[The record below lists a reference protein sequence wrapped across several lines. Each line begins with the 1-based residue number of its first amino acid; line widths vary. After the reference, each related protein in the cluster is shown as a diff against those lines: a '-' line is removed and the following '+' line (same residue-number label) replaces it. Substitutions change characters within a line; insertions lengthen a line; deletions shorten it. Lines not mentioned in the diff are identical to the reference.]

1 MFRKFRKFRVGLAQK
16 MILGYVVIILLPTL
30 LIGSLYYKQLH
41 NNAVKDYATNREYL
55 IQQVGSTFLMN
66 LSQIE
71 MIHDMFQTNRTLSG
85 LLSGN
90 YTTASEQVY
99 VYLKDLVPLFSF
111 YKNSSTYIDR
121 IRVYKMNPK
130 VLDLGASIVDSASTI
145 APEVDKLKLGE
156 GYWLQQIVDKSSDA
170 LQLTYYKKLYNED
183 FTQEIGIL
191 EIRLKRNF
199 VSSLLHSNDPS
210 GANAHY
216 FYVTDKS
223 NVLGTNL
230 FTVSK
235 PDMPLTAGD
244 QEQIFSSIKMP
255 RPYQYFEASGGE
267 LLMNKFQVPKMS
279 ATIMA
284 LTPTDEL
291 FQRTNS
297 LVRWYVLVIAAL
309 LVILS
314 GAYFVTFSTV
324 VQRILKLGRHMR
336 TNLLARYDED
346 RGSDEIAFL
355 VSSYNTMITRNDE
368 LMSKIDISQLRQ
380 KEAAYLA
387 LQAQINPHFIYNG
400 LEAIRM
406 AAEENEDPDVAK
418 MLYALGQSIRY
429 SLSRSSHATLKDE
442 LSHIRSYL
450 EIYKV
455 RMEERLQYDIIVRD
469 QALLLRECPR
479 FIIQPLVE
487 NAVIHGISKRSK
499 TGVLQIEA
507 WLEGELAIVEIRD
520 NGVGMT
526 PEQLEMLRRTL
537 DGEIRPQ
544 ESEKSGGIGVMNVH
558 ERMISKFGQAYGLRI
573 TSELGEG
580 TTVALYIPRKGES

>member
-1 MFRKFRKFRVGLAQK
+1 MFRKFRIGLAQK
-16 MILGYVVIILLPTL
+16 MIIGYIVIILLPTL
-30 LIGSLYYKQLH
+30 LIGSFYYKQMH

-85 LLSGN
+85 LLSGK
-90 YTTASEQVY
+90 YTTASDQVY
-99 VYLKDLVPLFSF
+99 VYLKDLVPLFAF

-121 IRVYKMNPK
+121 IRVYKLNPD
-130 VLDLGASIVDSASTI
+130 VLNLGASIVDSASTI

-156 GYWLQQIVDKSSDA
+156 GYWLQQIVDNSPDA

-183 FTQEIGIL
+183 FTQEIGVL
-191 EIRLKRNF
+191 EIRLKQNF
-199 VSSLLHSNDPS
+199 VSSLLHSNDPN

-216 FYVTDKS
+216 FYVTDKN

-230 FTVSK
+230 ITVSN
-235 PDMPLTAGD
+235 PAIPLSD
-244 QEQIFSSIKMP
+244 DDEEQILSSIKMP
-255 RPYQYFEASGGE
+255 QPYQYFEASSGE
-267 LLMNKFQVPKMS
+267 LLMNKFEVPKMA

-297 LVRWYVLVIAAL
+297 LVRWYVLVIAVL
-309 LVILS
+309 LIILS
-314 GAYFVTFSTV
+314 GAYFFIFSTL

-336 TNLLARYDED
+336 KNLLTRYDED
-346 RGSDEIAFL
+346 RGSDEVAFL
-355 VSSYNTMITRNDE
+355 VSSYNAMVSHNDE
-368 LMSKIDISQLRQ
+368 MMRKINVSQLRQ

-406 AAEENEDPDVAK
+406 AAEENDDPDVAK

-429 SLSRSSHATLKDE
+429 SLSRSNHARLKDE

-455 RMEERLQYDIIVRD
+455 RMEERLQYDIVVRD
-469 QALLLRECPR
+469 ETLLLRECPR

-487 NAVIHGISKRSK
+487 NAIIHGISKCSK
-499 TGVLQIEA
+499 TGMLHIEA
-507 WLEGELAIVEIRD
+507 WLEGDLAIVEIRD

-526 PEQLEMLRRTL
+526 PEQLDMMRRKL
-537 DGEIRPQ
+537 DGEIGPP
-544 ESEKSGGIGVMNVH
+544 ESDKPGGIGVMNVH
-558 ERMISKFGQAYGLRI
+558 ERMISQFGPAYGLQI

-580 TTVALYIPRKGES
+580 TTVTLHIPRKGEST